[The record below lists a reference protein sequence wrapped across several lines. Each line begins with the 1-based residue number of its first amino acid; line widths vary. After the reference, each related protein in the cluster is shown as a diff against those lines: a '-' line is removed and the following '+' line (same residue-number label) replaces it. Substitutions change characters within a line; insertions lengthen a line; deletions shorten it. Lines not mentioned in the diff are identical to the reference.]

1 MKAIRWK
8 GPEQYAVGL
17 GRLDPGAV
25 VQLTEEQEAVG
36 AAWVAQGVAEWIEDK
51 VKGSRKAPREE

>member
-8 GPEQYAVGL
+8 APEQYDVEL

-25 VQLTEEQEAVG
+25 VQLTGEQEERA